1 MIWRILI
8 YLEKNLTRSRLK
20 SQVLYKNQNQFSSVF
35 NKENQPSLWGQTTA
49 SLFYQALY
57 QETNK
62 EEAQVVKGED
72 SFFQEQHQ
80 PEVKTYQV
88 QSPQQNM
95 EILSPEIYS
104 HIHPAKKGLFP
115 PKKFQNFPQVRRLQY
130 FLENW
135 GKLTSNPSILNIV
148 KGYQI
153 PFLSLSI

>member
-1 MIWRILI
+1 MV
-8 YLEKNLTRSRLK
+8 E
-20 SQVLYKNQNQFSSVF
+20 
-35 NKENQPSLWGQTTA
+35 
-49 SLFYQALY
+49 
-57 QETNK
+57 
-62 EEAQVVKGED
+62 GED
-72 SFFQEQHQ
+72 SFLEEQHQ

-115 PKKFQNFPQVRRLQY
+115 LKKFQNFPQARRLQY